1 MTLDEALQVLHCPR
15 DADRAAAQRQYDER
29 YNEPQRLLETA
40 TTREEQQACDGELKA
55 VKKAYAFL
63 MDLVGFGP
71 LMTPGPEL
79 SPELQQALG
88 SPYADIRVGAVHTL
102 GHLLHEDR
110 DLAPLARQTLEG
122 LLQDASLQAN
132 LRHEEM
138 REFFRLLHRHPGQTD
153 IRWEHVDLSHIRT
166 YQQRGC
172 KLGDAAVAAH
182 LEALGVE
189 TLVSEN
195 RDFLYEIV
203 GLPFRVLR
211 AVEFLRE
218 LGEVE

>member
-1 MTLDEALQVLHCPR
+1 VTIGPDWVVFDTNIWIFGLRRQPEQPACAQVLTYLPQLHVKIPR
-15 DADRAAAQRQYDER
+15 QV
-29 YNEPQRLLETA
+29 LLE
-40 TTREEQQACDGELKA
+40 
-55 VKKAYAFL
+55 
-63 MDLVGFGP
+63 
-71 LMTPGPEL
+71 
-79 SPELQQALG
+79 
-88 SPYADIRVGAVHTL
+88 
-102 GHLLHEDR
+102 
-110 DLAPLARQTLEG
+110 
-122 LLQDASLQAN
+122 LQAN

-138 REFFRLLHRHPGQTD
+138 REFFRLLHRHPVQTD
-153 IRWEHVDLSHIRT
+153 IRWERVDLSHIRT

-182 LEALGVE
+182 LEALGVG

-218 LGEVE
+218 LGEVA